1 MLFFR
6 NLLKLPTPVD
16 LGWSKS
22 NALASSR
29 FSDNPKGKTWEN
41 WHETVKE
48 MHPVRYWVAETAAD
62 FIRYNIWFPIQR
74 PFVKVHYWLVS
85 HLIPSRRYHM
95 LDLRQP
101 CVKGSKQE
109 CYSYGWCDVPE
120 KMLYAM
126 FNLLG
131 EYLNKEE
138 PQEPSQWMTHEQIEA
153 DEDFKRQQAN
163 LDEAN
168 NIYYWWTVTRHTEVA
183 TCNKLL
189 EDWAEA
195 HKNKETNR
203 AELLRTMLEAQ
214 EKFNEDKID
223 EMVARLMK
231 IRRSLWT

>member
-6 NLLKLPTPVD
+6 HLLKLPSPVD
-16 LGWSKS
+16 LGWSKT
-22 NALASSR
+22 NALESAQ
-29 FSDNPKGKTWEN
+29 FSDEPKGKTWED
-41 WHETVKE
+41 WHATVKE
-48 MHPVRYWVAETAAD
+48 MHPVKYWIAETAAD
-62 FIRYNIWFPIQR
+62 FIRYNIWLPIKR
-74 PFVKVHYWLVS
+74 PFENMRYWLVS

-101 CVKGSKQE
+101 CLKGSDQE
-109 CYSYGWCDVPE
+109 CYRYGWCDVPD

-131 EYLNKEE
+131 EYLNKEN
-138 PQEPSQWMTHEQIEA
+138 PQEPIQWRTREQIEA
-153 DEDFKRQQAN
+153 DEMLKTQQAA

-168 NIYYWWTVTRHTEVA
+168 AIYDWWTVTRH
-183 TCNKLL
+183 
-189 EDWAEA
+189 AEA
-195 HKNKETNR
+195 GTRNHLLDDWIAARKVKAINR
-203 AELLRTMLEAQ
+203 AEYLRTMLEAQ